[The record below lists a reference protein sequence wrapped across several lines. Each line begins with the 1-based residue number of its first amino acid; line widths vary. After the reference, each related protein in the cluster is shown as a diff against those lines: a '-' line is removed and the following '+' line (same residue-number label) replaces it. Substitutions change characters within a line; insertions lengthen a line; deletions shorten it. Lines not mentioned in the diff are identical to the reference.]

1 MKNPQKPN
9 DLPPL
14 PDRTLDLSEEIAAEE
29 EEDELE
35 TLDKD
40 DLGAR
45 DPELTTPGLANV
57 TSWDEPAGVAGR
69 RLDTVGFEDENDFP
83 RQLAESGVDVADSEQ
98 REIRER
104 DEQVEEA
111 EEAEAEEAEEVA
123 AESGKTR

>member
-1 MKNPQKPN
+1 MTMKNPQKPN

-14 PDRTLDLSEEIAAEE
+14 PERTLDLSEEITAEE

-35 TLDKD
+35 ALDKD
-40 DLGAR
+40 DLNAAR
-45 DPELTTPGLANV
+45 DPELTTSRLESMTA
-57 TSWDEPAGVAGR
+57 WDEPPGESGVRVEA
-69 RLDTVGFEDENDFP
+69 VGFEDENDFP

-111 EEAEAEEAEEVA
+111 EELA